1 NGVPVVVSA
10 SSTAVALGAACGAQ
24 RSDCP
29 SSVSLLTK
37 VCNAG
42 AQRAAIPQP
51 RGRACSK
58 RHGNLEMPALRAE
71 GEIRD
76 ECFWPERGK
85 NRAIGHTAAT
95 GSYRKAD
102 SKLRVRAVP
111 KAEGADH
118 GDGVDGIKSW

>member
-1 NGVPVVVSA
+1 LVPSA
-10 SSTAVALGAACGAQ
+10 WCRSPTITLQHPVHLG
-24 RSDCP
+24 
-29 SSVSLLTK
+29 
-37 VCNAG
+37 NWNW
-42 AQRAAIPQP
+42 AAIPQP

-102 SKLRVRAVP
+102 SKLRGRAVP

-118 GDGVDGIKSW
+118 GDGVDGMKSW

>member
-1 NGVPVVVSA
+1 MPFGF
-10 SSTAVALGAACGAQ
+10 
-24 RSDCP
+24 
-29 SSVSLLTK
+29 SLWTTELSYQSMFGYICKQTK
-37 VCNAG
+37 VKSQG
-42 AQRAAIPQP
+42 ITAAIPQP

-102 SKLRVRAVP
+102 SKLRGRAVP

-118 GDGVDGIKSW
+118 GDGVDGMKSW